1 MKKSFTILSALIT
14 ALVLLIFTST
24 ASAAQ
29 ITFVSV
35 AGNWHD
41 PTDNV
46 PGNQPGQPT
55 IVNGVPTS
63 SINWGVT
70 SGSQSGYDFSRS
82 IPGAQTLPPA
92 PTPFFPLGT
101 FTHRNFPVSDPSLTS
116 VQLDVVLVLNVDG
129 VQTGP
134 LKFTFTFNH
143 EETPNNQM
151 PCPYP
156 TPPGEGCTD
165 RVTFVSSPSPTTF
178 NVGGVDYTLSMS
190 FVVNGNPVSEF
201 ITREGLINT
210 ASLVGQFTL
219 PPSAIPEPLLTVTKS
234 GPAAMG
240 AGQWGNFGLDVHNTG
255 NTDAWQTSIR
265 DMLPRGA
272 TGGMCD
278 LTPEILS
285 AQVFAADGVTPVPG
299 KGPLVLGTDY
309 LRNYTASPTCQLDL
323 SFLTAAA
330 RIAPNERL
338 IIQYRTQLD
347 ANTQDGIALT
357 NIAGAI
363 QWFNDDTTNPART
376 TFTRTLTNGTPG
388 TVDHEDAHT
397 VTVAL
402 AGYFFEK
409 TVADLTTG
417 ASPAVT
423 AAPGDRLRYTLRFRT
438 ANQPLNGFRIFDELD
453 ALNSSAA
460 FAPNTLALVAY
471 PAGADISA
479 TSSTGGAKGTGVIDI
494 RNLNIPASGEVV
506 VQFDITLAS
515 TLPNSSVVANQATL
529 RLSNGT
535 VFAISDD
542 PNVNGAANPNVAG
555 DEDQTKVT
563 IATAIFRLQKTSADL
578 TGDPNLLLAGETLR
592 YTITAKNIGSSDAVN
607 VVLRDLV
614 PVNTSYVAGSTT
626 LNGVAVPDSGGQ
638 SSLVNGML
646 INSPGSAAGTMPADA
661 SNNTANVATI
671 TFNVT
676 VTPGVV
682 NGTVISNQGF
692 LSAPG
697 SGIADQPSDDPNT
710 AIANDPTRNVV
721 GALPLLYADKQAV
734 LISDL
739 SSPGI
744 VDPGDV
750 LRYTIHVQNS
760 GAVAATGVVLKDVVP
775 ANTTYVANSTSLNGA
790 PVGQP
795 DGGVS
800 PLVSGINVGTVSPG
814 ATSTIQFDLRVNAGT
829 PAGTMIRN
837 QAAVN
842 SVELPTVLTDGDGN
856 PATGPEPTVVVVGIA
871 QELSIAAQVSV
882 VGGGAALPGATLEY
896 AIRIANISAV
906 PATNVVLTDNLDLSQ
921 PGQLSY
927 VAGSATVNGSTS
939 GFSFAGSTLTAN
951 YGASSGTLAPGGVV
965 VLRFRAIL
973 NPSLAMGAPVMDTG
987 VVTWN
992 SPTQTAS
999 ASVSLFVGGI
1009 PGESILNGIAYHD
1022 ANFNNI
1028 HDAGEPVLAGWTV
1041 DVYRGTQLVASVVTD
1056 SNGAYHVIGLQ
1067 PNDAGG
1073 ATYELRFS
1081 APGAI
1086 ATTAALGIPTSPF
1099 TNGEQRITNIVVSSG
1114 ANLQNL
1120 DLPIEPNGVVY
1131 NSVARAPV
1139 VGATLTMLDAVSGTP
1154 LPASCFNDPA
1164 QQGQVTL
1171 ADGFYKFD
1179 INFSNPACP
1188 SGGEYQI
1195 AVTAPGANYIAGY
1208 SQIIPPDATPF
1219 SVPACLGSL
1228 NDAIPSTTQ
1237 FCEVQPFDIAPAI
1250 SVQPRS
1256 AGTVYHV
1263 VLRLDNSQMPGSS
1276 QIFNNQIP
1284 LDPELN
1290 GTIAITK
1297 TTPLLNVTR
1306 GQQVP
1311 YVITVNNHGGALITG
1326 VGIVDR
1332 LPAGFTYVKG
1342 SAILDGVATEP
1353 SVVGTALS
1361 WNGLSIA
1368 LNQTRT
1374 LKLLVIVG
1382 AGVSEGDFV
1391 NHAQVVNSVTGGA
1404 MSGEVSATVR
1414 IVPDPTFDCTD
1425 VTGMVFNDKNRNG
1438 RQDGN
1443 EPGLSGVR
1451 VVTPGG
1457 LGAMTDPF
1465 GRYHITCALTPNESR
1480 GSNFILKLDD
1490 RTLPSGFRMSTDSV
1504 QVQRATR
1511 GKNLTLNFGAS
1522 IYHVV
1527 AIDISDA
1534 VFESGTT
1541 EIRAQWKPRMDLL
1554 LEELRKAPGVL
1565 RLSYVADIEDKD
1577 LVERRMEAIKRQLTK
1592 SWEATKSGYSL
1603 SIEPEIFWRRGAP
1616 VKKPDVRL
1624 SGSK

>member
-829 PAGTMIRN
+829 PAGTVIRN

>member
-1 MKKSFTILSALIT
+1 MKKSITILSALVT
-14 ALVLLIFTST
+14 ALVFLVFTAS

-46 PGNQPGQPT
+46 AGSQPGDPVIT
-55 IVNGVPTS
+55 NGVPTS

-70 SGSQSGYDFSRS
+70 SGAQSGYDFSRL

-101 FTHRNFPVSDPSLTS
+101 FTHRNFPISDPSLTS

-143 EETPNNQM
+143 EETPNNLM

-165 RVTFVSSPSPTTF
+165 RVTFVSAPSPTTF

-201 ITREGLINT
+201 LTREGLINT

-234 GPAAMG
+234 GPATMG
-240 AGQWGNFGLDVHNTG
+240 AGQWGNFGIDVHNTG

-265 DMLPRGA
+265 DMLPHGA

-278 LTPEILS
+278 MTPEILS
-285 AQVFAADGVTPVPG
+285 ARVFASDGVTPVAG
-299 KGPLVLGTDY
+299 KGPLILGTDY
-309 LRNYTASPTCQLDL
+309 LRNYTAAPTCQLDL

-363 QWFNDDTTNPART
+363 QWFNDDSTNPARLT
-376 TFTRTLTNGTPG
+376 YTRTLTNGTPG

-409 TVADLTTG
+409 TVANLTTG
-417 ASPAVT
+417 VSPALT
-423 AAPGDRLRYTLRFRT
+423 AAAGDRLRYTLRFRT
-438 ANQPLNGFRIFDELD
+438 TNQPLNGFRIFDELD

-460 FAPNTLALVAY
+460 FAPSTLALVAY
-471 PAGADISA
+471 PAGADISG
-479 TSSTGGAKGTGVIDI
+479 TSSTGGTKGTGVVDI
-494 RNLNIPASGEVV
+494 RNLNIAATGEVV

-515 TLPNSSVVANQATL
+515 SLSNGTVVANQSTL

-535 VFAISDD
+535 VFAVSDD

-563 IATAIFRLQKTSADL
+563 IALAIFRLQKISTDL
-578 TGDPNLLLAGETLR
+578 TGDPNLLLPGETLR
-592 YTITAKNIGSSDAVN
+592 YTITAKNVGNSDAVN
-607 VVLRDLV
+607 VMLRDLV
-614 PVNTSYVAGSTT
+614 PANTSYVAGSTT
-626 LNGVAVPDSGGQ
+626 LNGVAVPDSGGV
-638 SSLVNGML
+638 SPLVSGML
-646 INSPGSAAGTMPADA
+646 INSPGSTGGSMPADA
-661 SNNTANVATI
+661 SNSQANVATI

-682 NGTVISNQGF
+682 NGTVISNQSF
-692 LSAPG
+692 LTAAG
-697 SGIADQPSDDPNT
+697 SGIVDQPSDDPNT
-710 AIANDPTRNVV
+710 PIANDPTRNIV
-721 GALPLLYADKQAV
+721 GSMPLLYADKQVV
-734 LISDL
+734 LFTDL
-739 SSPGI
+739 GSPGI

-750 LRYTIHVQNS
+750 LRYTIRVQNS
-760 GAVAATGVVLKDVVP
+760 AAKPATGVVLKDVVP
-775 ANTTYVANSTSLNGA
+775 ANTTYVANSTLLNGA
-790 PVGQP
+790 PVRQP

-800 PLVSGINVGTVSPG
+800 PLVAGVDLGTVSQG
-814 ATSTIQFDLRVNAGT
+814 ATATLQFDLRVNAGT
-829 PAGTMIRN
+829 PAGTVISN
-837 QAAVN
+837 QAVVS
-842 SVELPTVLTDGDGN
+842 SVELPNLLTDGDGN

-871 QELSIAAQVSV
+871 QALSIANQVTV
-882 VGGGAALPGATLEY
+882 VGGGAAVPGATLEY
-896 AIRIANISAV
+896 VIRVANISAV
-906 PATNVVLTDNLDLSQ
+906 PATNVVLADNLDLSQ

-927 VAGSATVNGSTS
+927 VNGSATINGSTS

-951 YGASSGTLAPGGVV
+951 YGATSGTLPPAAVV
-965 VLRFRAIL
+965 VLRFRAVL
-973 NPSLAMGAPVMDTG
+973 NPSLVLGAPVLDTG

-992 SPTQTAS
+992 TPAQTAS
-999 ASVSLFVGGI
+999 ASASLFVGGI
-1009 PGESILNGIAYHD
+1009 PGVSILNGIAFHD
-1022 ANFNNI
+1022 ADFDNTQ
-1028 HDAGEPVLAGWTV
+1028 DPGEPPLVGWTV
-1041 DVYRGTQLVASVVTD
+1041 DAYRGNQLVASVLTD
-1056 SNGAYHVIGLQ
+1056 SNGAYHIVGIQ
-1067 PNDAGG
+1067 PNDSGG
-1073 ATYELRFS
+1073 STYELRFS
-1081 APGAI
+1081 APGST
-1086 ATTAALGIPTSPF
+1086 ATTATLGITSSPF
-1099 TNGEQRITNIVVSSG
+1099 TNGPQRITNIVVSSG

-1120 DLPIEPNGVVY
+1120 NLPIEPSGVVY
-1131 NSVARAPV
+1131 NSVVRAPV
-1139 VGATLTMLDAVSGTP
+1139 AGATLTMLDAISGTP

-1195 AVTAPGANYIAGY
+1195 AVTPPGGGYLAGY
-1208 SQIIPPDATPF
+1208 SQIIPPDTTAF
-1219 SVPACLGSL
+1219 SVPACLGSS
-1228 NDAIPSTTQ
+1228 NDAVPSTAL
-1237 FCEVQPFDIAPAI
+1237 FCEVQPSDFAPAA
-1250 SVQPRS
+1250 SVQARS
-1256 AGTVYHV
+1256 AGTIYHV

-1284 LDPELN
+1284 VDPELN

-1332 LPAGFTYVKG
+1332 LPAGFSYVKG
-1342 SAILDGVATEP
+1342 SALLDGVAAEP
-1353 SVVGTALS
+1353 SALGTTLS
-1361 WNGLSIA
+1361 WNGLTIA

-1374 LKLLVIVG
+1374 LKLLVVVG

-1425 VTGMVFNDKNRNG
+1425 VTGMVFNDRNRNG

-1457 LGAMTDPF
+1457 LGATTDPF
-1465 GRYHITCALTPNESR
+1465 GRYHITCAITPNESR

-1527 AIDISDA
+1527 GIDISDA
-1534 VFESGTT
+1534 VFEPGTT

-1554 LEELRKAPGVL
+1554 LEEMRKQPGVL

-1577 LVERRMEAIKRQLTK
+1577 LVDRRMEAIKKQLTK
-1592 SWEATKSGYSL
+1592 AWESTKSGYAL

-1616 VKKPDVRL
+1616 VKRSDVRV

>member
-1 MKKSFTILSALIT
+1 
-14 ALVLLIFTST
+14 VL
-24 ASAAQ
+24 
-29 ITFVSV
+29 
-35 AGNWHD
+35 
-41 PTDNV
+41 
-46 PGNQPGQPT
+46 
-55 IVNGVPTS
+55 
-63 SINWGVT
+63 
-70 SGSQSGYDFSRS
+70 
-82 IPGAQTLPPA
+82 
-92 PTPFFPLGT
+92 
-101 FTHRNFPVSDPSLTS
+101 
-116 VQLDVVLVLNVDG
+116 
-129 VQTGP
+129 
-134 LKFTFTFNH
+134 
-143 EETPNNQM
+143 
-151 PCPYP
+151 
-156 TPPGEGCTD
+156 
-165 RVTFVSSPSPTTF
+165 
-178 NVGGVDYTLSMS
+178 
-190 FVVNGNPVSEF
+190 
-201 ITREGLINT
+201 
-210 ASLVGQFTL
+210 
-219 PPSAIPEPLLTVTKS
+219 
-234 GPAAMG
+234 
-240 AGQWGNFGLDVHNTG
+240 
-255 NTDAWQTSIR
+255 
-265 DMLPRGA
+265 
-272 TGGMCD
+272 
-278 LTPEILS
+278 
-285 AQVFAADGVTPVPG
+285 
-299 KGPLVLGTDY
+299 
-309 LRNYTASPTCQLDL
+309 
-323 SFLTAAA
+323 
-330 RIAPNERL
+330 
-338 IIQYRTQLD
+338 
-347 ANTQDGIALT
+347 
-357 NIAGAI
+357 
-363 QWFNDDTTNPART
+363 
-376 TFTRTLTNGTPG
+376 
-388 TVDHEDAHT
+388 
-397 VTVAL
+397 
-402 AGYFFEK
+402 
-409 TVADLTTG
+409 
-417 ASPAVT
+417 
-423 AAPGDRLRYTLRFRT
+423 
-438 ANQPLNGFRIFDELD
+438 
-453 ALNSSAA
+453 
-460 FAPNTLALVAY
+460 
-471 PAGADISA
+471 
-479 TSSTGGAKGTGVIDI
+479 
-494 RNLNIPASGEVV
+494 
-506 VQFDITLAS
+506 
-515 TLPNSSVVANQATL
+515 
-529 RLSNGT
+529 
-535 VFAISDD
+535 
-542 PNVNGAANPNVAG
+542 
-555 DEDQTKVT
+555 
-563 IATAIFRLQKTSADL
+563 
-578 TGDPNLLLAGETLR
+578 
-592 YTITAKNIGSSDAVN
+592 
-607 VVLRDLV
+607 
-614 PVNTSYVAGSTT
+614 
-626 LNGVAVPDSGGQ
+626 
-638 SSLVNGML
+638 
-646 INSPGSAAGTMPADA
+646 
-661 SNNTANVATI
+661 
-671 TFNVT
+671 
-676 VTPGVV
+676 
-682 NGTVISNQGF
+682 
-692 LSAPG
+692 
-697 SGIADQPSDDPNT
+697 
-710 AIANDPTRNVV
+710 
-721 GALPLLYADKQAV
+721 
-734 LISDL
+734 
-739 SSPGI
+739 
-744 VDPGDV
+744 
-750 LRYTIHVQNS
+750 
-760 GAVAATGVVLKDVVP
+760 
-775 ANTTYVANSTSLNGA
+775 GA
-790 PVGQP
+790 PV
-795 DGGVS
+795 
-800 PLVSGINVGTVSPG
+800 L
-814 ATSTIQFDLRVNAGT
+814 
-829 PAGTMIRN
+829 
-837 QAAVN
+837 
-842 SVELPTVLTDGDGN
+842 
-856 PATGPEPTVVVVGIA
+856 
-871 QELSIAAQVSV
+871 
-882 VGGGAALPGATLEY
+882 
-896 AIRIANISAV
+896 
-906 PATNVVLTDNLDLSQ
+906 
-921 PGQLSY
+921 
-927 VAGSATVNGSTS
+927 
-939 GFSFAGSTLTAN
+939 
-951 YGASSGTLAPGGVV
+951 
-965 VLRFRAIL
+965 
-973 NPSLAMGAPVMDTG
+973 DTG

-992 SPTQTAS
+992 TPAQTAS
-999 ASVSLFVGGI
+999 ASASLFVGGI
-1009 PGESILNGIAYHD
+1009 PGVSILNGIAFHD
-1022 ANFNNI
+1022 ADFDNTQ
-1028 HDAGEPVLAGWTV
+1028 DPGEPPLVGWTV
-1041 DVYRGTQLVASVVTD
+1041 DVYRGNQLVASVVTD